1 MFALADCTFYML
13 TMAAL
18 GPEPLVVTTNCAID
32 FLRKPPT
39 ESDLL
44 AHGQILKLGRA
55 LCVGDVY
62 IHSATEP
69 NERPVARASLTYSIP
84 PWQTQGS

>member
-1 MFALADCTFYML
+1 MFALADSTFYMI

-18 GPEPLVVTTNCAID
+18 GPEPLVVTTNCSID

-39 ESDLL
+39 DADLP
-44 AHGQILKLGRA
+44 AHGQILKLGRS
-55 LCVGDVY
+55 LCVGDVQ

-69 NERPVARASLTYSIP
+69 NARPVARASLTYSIP
-84 PWQTQGS
+84 PWASRD